1 MELLRLLG
9 KDTSGLPCLSPHGF
23 TSAPRRRSPP
33 KAHRPRAAN
42 KAAAKVGA
50 LGNCIRW
57 LFWGQKWLGISL
69 IRQNTQI
76 ESRRL
81 DLGFLYCSLSGNE
94 NRLAQDDEG
103 RVSLRSISENTLVS
117 MVRGLQR
124 LQVHGPRS
132 FDKCVSG
139 TAAITST
146 IENTYITRFP
156 CAAFQSLRHLAPG
169 NHICF
174 LWLFH
179 FSRISCI
186 WHFLLSIFWE
196 SSTWLPILVCPIT
209 LISSIPLY
217 TSYNLSVHV
226 LM

>member
-81 DLGFLYCSLSGNE
+81 DLGFLYCSLSGNT
-94 NRLAQDDEG
+94 NRLATG
-103 RVSLRSISENTLVS
+103 RRRQSEFTKYLGEHSSIHGTRPATIAGTRPEELRQMCIRYSRHHKHNREHLHHTVSLCRFPVTPTS
-117 MVRGLQR
+117 
-124 LQVHGPRS
+124 GPR
-132 FDKCVSG
+132 KP
-139 TAAITST
+139 
-146 IENTYITRFP
+146 Y
-156 CAAFQSLRHLAPG
+156 
-169 NHICF
+169 
-174 LWLFH
+174 
-179 FSRISCI
+179 
-186 WHFLLSIFWE
+186 LLSV
-196 SSTWLPILVCPIT
+196 T
-209 LISSIPLY
+209 ISLF
-217 TSYNLSVHV
+217 
-226 LM
+226 